1 MAKKTQAAG
10 DTRQMLID
18 DAKAKVA
25 EVSGA
30 LDAAKA
36 EFKAAD
42 SDVARADAQVKINAA
57 TEQLARFEAVLDAL
71 LKAPEAGGGNAGSDG
86 GEDDDAP
93 SLRDFIVGGNGTI
106 RHNGRDYAEGETISL
121 TKTEYDPLA
130 PLGVLAGRA

>member
-10 DTRQMLID
+10 DTRQKLID

-42 SDVARADAQVKINAA
+42 SDVARADAQSKINAA
-57 TEQLARFEAVLDAL
+57 TEQLARFEAVLEAL
-71 LKAPEAGGGNAGSDG
+71 LKEPGAGGGSAGDG
-86 GEDDDAP
+86 GEDDDGP

-106 RHNGRDYAEGETISL
+106 RHNGRDYAEGDTIGL
-121 TKTEYDPLA
+121 TKTEFDQVA